1 MWLPVVLAF
10 AYSGWVLY
18 SRRADHQRLAQ
29 EAEQRRAEQ
38 DRQIVDKVGGGE
50 LKVLMFY
57 ADPPAV
63 RPGGTVQLC
72 YGVAMADA
80 VEIEPAVE
88 GVGPALSRCVETK
101 PIRATTTFTLKASG
115 KGREASG
122 TVTVEVR

>member
-1 MWLPVVLAF
+1 MWVPVILVF

-18 SRRADHQRLAQ
+18 SRQADHRRIAD

-38 DRQIVDKVGGGE
+38 DRQIVDQVGGGE

-63 RPGGTVQLC
+63 RPGGTVRLC
-72 YGVAMADA
+72 YGVAMAEA
-80 VEIEPAVE
+80 VEIEPTVD

-101 PIRATTTFTLKASG
+101 PIRATTKFTLKASR
-115 KGREASG
+115 KGREATG
-122 TVTVEVR
+122 TVTVEVQ